1 MLRRLSV
8 AAFASF
14 IVAAVA
20 SCGGILP
27 NSAVPGHVARGYY
40 PVDDTTPLIALIRER
55 GIEAPSHSSPTPIL
69 DQLAAELAKTKL
81 GGFIEVFDLDRYNA
95 NATIAENLVF
105 GAMRNIRTLSGVFGL
120 GFLVNHVFHRAPRD
134 AK

>member
-1 MLRRLSV
+1 MLRRLSI

-55 GIEAPSHSSPTPIL
+55 GIEAPSHFSPTPIL
-69 DQLAAELAKTKL
+69 DQLNQAQIDMMLSKIPLGRTGKPDEVAALRE
-81 GGFIEVFDLDRYNA
+81 GG
-95 NATIAENLVF
+95 TI
-105 GAMRNIRTLSGVFGL
+105 
-120 GFLVNHVFHRAPRD
+120 
-134 AK
+134 

>member
-55 GIEAPSHSSPTPIL
+55 GIEAPRHSSPTPIL
-69 DQLAAELAKTKL
+69 DQLAAELAKSDVDGRYKGITY
-81 GGFIEVFDLDRYNA
+81 DLTHGNSLARDWIVQSPDLWGRKAGDLKFYPLDCPSCGNA
-95 NATIAENLVF
+95 
-105 GAMRNIRTLSGVFGL
+105 LS
-120 GFLVNHVFHRAPRD
+120 
-134 AK
+134 

>member
-1 MLRRLSV
+1 MLRRLSI

-55 GIEAPSHSSPTPIL
+55 GIEAPSHFSPTPIL
-69 DQLAAELAKTKL
+69 DQLAAELAKSDVT
-81 GGFIEVFDLDRYNA
+81 
-95 NATIAENLVF
+95 
-105 GAMRNIRTLSGVFGL
+105 GL
-120 GFLVNHVFHRAPRD
+120 YKGIT
-134 AK
+134 